1 MLPRSCLRAWLSKS
15 NSSTRVPSRT
25 TTRVS
30 SAWAASISIFLVIT
44 NFSAARGGHVA
55 RAPAYV
61 WRAASQRFAA
71 SFGCGG
77 DLHFRE
83 EGAAHQVVV
92 PNTPPSH
99 GKRSFFGRVVAVLR
113 AGPTPGLAHPKM
125 VRRRTPGCATHN
137 VAT

>member
-44 NFSAARGGHVA
+44 TFSAARGGRVV

-61 WRAASQRFAA
+61 WRATSQRRAA
-71 SFGCGG
+71 GFGFGG
-77 DLHFRE
+77 DHRLGE
-83 EGAAHQVVV
+83 EGAAHQLLFQMRRPRREARAFV
-92 PNTPPSH
+92 
-99 GKRSFFGRVVAVLR
+99 GRV
-113 AGPTPGLAHPKM
+113 
-125 VRRRTPGCATHN
+125 
-137 VAT
+137 